1 MYTSNMLT
9 QSRLR
14 WAIAFP
20 EAPRLMDA
28 LSAARAPLLFGVR
41 LWASVCLAL
50 FVAFWLELDNPYW
63 AGTSAAIVCY
73 PQLGASLRKGWFRM
87 IGTVIGATM
96 IVVLTACFPQDRIAF
111 LVLLALWGGICAF
124 FGSLLRNFASY
135 SAALA
140 GYTALIIAADNLGA
154 TGGPNADIFLL
165 AVWRASEICIGIA
178 CAGMVLAGTDLGG
191 SRRRLALSFAAL
203 AAETTSRFT
212 RMLALAGPRL
222 PDTQAERRELVRRVI
237 ALDPAIDQTL
247 GESSYLRYRSSI
259 LQSAVYGLLRAL
271 DGWRGVATHLN
282 RSANVADRHS
292 VETILNCVPLEL
304 RSVREPPS
312 PARWL
317 ADPVTLRRACEDAV
331 RRLLVLPTDKPSLRL
346 LADETAK
353 MLAGMM
359 RLLEGLALLVDAP
372 GKLPAGHQEFE
383 PPVPDRLPALI
394 NAARAV
400 VTIGVVELFWVVTAW
415 PNGASAMLFAAI
427 LVLLLSPK
435 GDLAF
440 GGSIAFAI
448 GTGATVICAALIKFA
463 VLPGLDTF
471 PAFCAA
477 LALYFIP
484 VGFGVVLARQPA
496 MSAGFTAMA
505 FNFMPL
511 LSPTNQMTF
520 NTVQFY
526 NAALAIVA
534 GCSVAPLAF
543 RLLPLPS
550 SEVRARRLVALTL
563 RDLRRLATASP
574 LPRLQDWEGLIYGR
588 LAALPD
594 QAEALQRGRLLAA
607 LSVGA
612 EIIQLRHTAPHLG
625 VAAEFDT
632 VLDSVARGNSV
643 FAVARLRQL
652 DRRLASSP
660 DTGSESPILV
670 RARSRLLVMSEALSE
685 HASYFDAGAT
695 A

>member
-1 MYTSNMLT
+1 MLT
-9 QSRLR
+9 QQSRLR
-14 WAIAFP
+14 WAITFP
-20 EAPRLMDA
+20 IAPRLIDA
-28 LSAARAPLLFGVR
+28 LSAVRAPLLFAVR
-41 LWASVCLAL
+41 MWASVCLAL

-87 IGTVIGATM
+87 IGTVVGATM
-96 IVVLTACFPQDRIAF
+96 IVVLTAWFPQDRLAF
-111 LVLLALWGGICAF
+111 LVLLALWCGICAF
-124 FGSLLRNFASY
+124 VGSVLRNFASY

-140 GYTALIIAADNLGA
+140 GYTAVIIAADNLGA
-154 TGGPNADIFLL
+154 TGGASADVFLL

-178 CAGMVLAGTDLGG
+178 CAGIVLAGTDLGG
-191 SRRRLALSFAAL
+191 ARRRLAVSFASL
-203 AAETTSRFT
+203 AAEITSRFT

-222 PDTQAERRELVRRVI
+222 PDTQTERRELVRRVV
-237 ALDPAIDQTL
+237 ALDPMIDQAL
-247 GESSYLRYRSSI
+247 GESSYVRYRSSM
-259 LQSAVYGLLRAL
+259 LQSAVHGLFRAL

-282 RSANVADRHS
+282 CSADVADRQS
-292 VETILNCVPLEL
+292 AETILYCIPPEL
-304 RSVREPPS
+304 RSVREPGL
-312 PARWL
+312 PARWM
-317 ADPVTLRRACEDAV
+317 ADPVALRRACEDAI
-331 RRLLVLPTDKPSLRL
+331 RRLLVLPTGKPSLRL

-353 MLAGMM
+353 VLGGMM
-359 RLLEGLALLVDAP
+359 RVLDGLALLVDAP
-372 GKLPAGHQEFE
+372 GQLTPGHQGVQLG
-383 PPVPDRLPALI
+383 VPDWLPALV
-394 NAARAV
+394 NAARAFI
-400 VTIGVVELFWVVTAW
+400 TIGVVELFWVATAW
-415 PNGASAMLFAAI
+415 PNGAYAMLFAAI

-440 GGSIAFAI
+440 GGSIAFAL
-448 GTGATVICAALIKFA
+448 GTGAAVICAALIKFA

-471 PAFCAA
+471 PAFCLA
-477 LALYFIP
+477 LGLYFIP
-484 VGFGVVLARQPA
+484 IGFGVALARQPA
-496 MSAGFTAMA
+496 MSAVFTAMA

-511 LSPTNQMTF
+511 LSPTNQMNY

-534 GCSVAPLAF
+534 GCSVAPVAF

-550 SEVRARRLVALTL
+550 PEVRAGRLVALTL
-563 RDLRRLATASP
+563 RDMRRLAVASL

-594 QAEALQRGRLLAA
+594 QAEPLQRGRLLAA
-607 LSVGA
+607 LSVGT
-612 EIIQLRHTAPHLG
+612 EIIHLRQIIPRLG
-625 VAAEFDT
+625 AAADFDAARE
-632 VLDSVARGNSV
+632 DIARGNSA

-660 DTGSESPILV
+660 DTGLEAAIGV
-670 RARSRLLVMSEALSE
+670 RARSRILVMSEALSQ